1 MCNQIVPRDKDAK
14 CAVANHSAE
23 CVSGLVVLDADGN
36 PPFQLPQFNW
46 GAALMPP
53 VWGPIHGVYLLVIFL
68 PVIVFANRS
77 LQNLFELL
85 GDASTFMQIFVA
97 LVTVGIVGAT
107 VYSMYFF
114 GKRGWGIAW
123 RSAPISKMPGV
134 TKEALEQFIKR
145 ERLWTALSA
154 ILFAGFVT
162 LATFFWM

>member
-1 MCNQIVPRDKDAK
+1 MCNQIVPRDKDAN
-14 CAVANHSAE
+14 CAVAGHSAE
-23 CVSGLVVLDADGN
+23 CVSGLVELDADGK

-85 GDASTFMQIFVA
+85 GDASIFMQAFVI
-97 LVTVGIVGAT
+97 LVTLGIVSAT
-107 VYSMYFF
+107 AYSMFFF

-123 RSAPISKMPGV
+123 RSAEISKTPGV
-134 TKEALEQFIKR
+134 TEEALQQFFKR

-154 ILFAGFVT
+154 ILFVGFVI
-162 LATFFWM
+162 LATLFWI